1 LLLSFPSASRLLYKF
16 PLFSSTIY
24 RTAFE
29 SPPFLVTRGLLK
41 IFYLSKLSL
50 LVKQCHNLNN
60 SILISTCSTWMIGKK
75 LNGKSKGWISVSQW
89 WEKLRKEEETLE
101 SLWWVFVGI
110 KRIFTDGCWGLTI
123 MLVIHRLV
131 KRFYW
136 KFLFWIEVPFVLTW
150 VILNLIIS
158 IKTLA

>member
-1 LLLSFPSASRLLYKF
+1 MYCLYKQLFQIWAIEKEAWKGKRNENENYYKPKNLLLSFPSASRLLYMF

-50 LVKQCHNLNN
+50 SVKQCHNLNN

-89 WEKLRKEEETLE
+89 WEKLRKEEESLE

-110 KRIFTDGCWGLTI
+110 KRIFSDEC
-123 MLVIHRLV
+123 
-131 KRFYW
+131 
-136 KFLFWIEVPFVLTW
+136 
-150 VILNLIIS
+150 
-158 IKTLA
+158 